1 MRLNLKQTIA
11 LDYFEDK
18 KSSEILFGGGAG
30 GGKSVLGCY
39 AIAKNCLKYPATRWL
54 IGRAKLKTL
63 KETTL
68 MSLFFVLNSQGLK
81 SSTHY
86 VYNQQSNSIKFFN
99 NSEILLKDLFYYPS
113 DPNFDE
119 LGSLEITGAFIDECN
134 QITHKAWQIVQ
145 SRIRYKI
152 DDFNLIPKILGT
164 CNPAKNFVYK
174 EFYKLHKNNELPT
187 YRKFVQSLATDNEF
201 ISKHYIDNLS
211 KLDNA
216 SRERLLYGNWE
227 FDDDPAVL
235 FDYESIVNLFSNTFA
250 KGGKKYITCDVA
262 RLGNDKTVIRV
273 WDGYRSIHKVKLSI
287 SRIDEIVNIIKS
299 LKNTYEVPL
308 LNIIVDEDGVGGGVV
323 DMLKCR
329 GFVSNSRPTDGNYTN
344 LKSQCYY
351 KLASMVN
358 DNKLFLQTDD
368 LQSKEELIE
377 ELGLIKR
384 KDYDKDGKLAI
395 VGKEDIKQIIKR
407 STDEADCLM
416 MRMFFEIQKDP
427 VKVGVKIRL

>member
-351 KLASMVN
+351 KLSSMVN